1 MVAMHRAAAAGAGAA
16 AGEEGELDAEEVA
29 ARAEKL
35 RAELQMIA
43 EKAAAYNKERAVA
56 QALVAADGGD
66 GGRADAARAL
76 VLQLDTQRARL
87 EGVRARKQAQ
97 LQHLEARMG
106 SA

>member
-1 MVAMHRAAAAGAGAA
+1 M
-16 AGEEGELDAEEVA
+16 
-29 ARAEKL
+29 
-35 RAELQMIA
+35 
-43 EKAAAYNKERAVA
+43 A